1 MFTNGTYI
9 GIIGDGLFDSPS
21 GIKIQGTCKLHVE
34 RRSSFDII
42 PALNG
47 QLYFIDQ
54 QVHLQ
59 IFCGLLWHQG
69 LYPPRKLSLL
79 MLG

>member
-9 GIIGDGLFDSPS
+9 GIVGDGLFDSPT
-21 GIKIQGTCKLHVE
+21 GIKIQGTCKLQIE

-47 QLYFIDQ
+47 QLYLI
-54 QVHLQ
+54 
-59 IFCGLLWHQG
+59 
-69 LYPPRKLSLL
+69 
-79 MLG
+79 